1 MSSKDSTDVPPQ
13 TVPLLYDSLVNLGF
27 NNAAENLLKD
37 AKKKKK
43 DVTNEIKEI
52 KEKEQKETI

>member
-13 TVPLLYDSLVNLGF
+13 AIPFLYDSLVKLKF

-37 AKKKKK
+37 AQKKKMSSKK
-43 DVTNEIKEI
+43 
-52 KEKEQKETI
+52 